1 MRRPKVKLDN
11 LIAIMTVAAKRNID
25 EAYFTQTHNADL
37 AVATVASWRGV
48 LVDGGIARVIGFK
61 LVAIERFC
69 STD

>member
-37 AVATVASWRGV
+37 AIATVASWRGV
-48 LVDGGIARVIGFK
+48 LVWRNRKGDRIQVS
-61 LVAIERFC
+61 C
-69 STD
+69 N